1 MDAVST
7 VEPFL
12 PEAVSKV
19 RQPLLFLGDFEY
31 LKDMGGKVVFKPYD
45 PDQLT
50 LLPYKLDELVPQGHP
65 VRIVKQVV
73 EEVDVKPI
81 NRKYKGGGASS
92 FHPRLMLKLLVYG
105 YLTNT
110 YSSRKLEE
118 QAQQNVHFMWLL
130 GMKKPDH
137 NTINRFRSEKL
148 SGVLKQIFSQ
158 IVQLLMAEGIVS
170 LKEAVFTDGTK
181 IESAANKYTFV
192 WGKSIGKSKERIK
205 TQLDELWQYAQ
216 DVAKEELKDTAP
228 LTFEE
233 VNAEKVKQT
242 IASINAALQDKEDI
256 DPKVKQKLK
265 YAQKHWPENLSKYD
279 EQEKL
284 LGERN
289 SYSKTDP
296 DATFMRMKE
305 DHMLNGQLKPGYNL
319 QISTQEQFI
328 LNYSLHQTSTDY
340 QTLPAHIEQYENLYG
355 TLPKAVVADAG
366 YGSDENYGLLAGKN
380 IEAYIKYN
388 TFDKEQK
395 EGVKAFSNDS
405 LHYNEQENYL
415 VCPMGQ
421 RMQHI
426 GIGQRITT
434 SGHVQLISCYQA
446 KNCEGC
452 PMRGVCHKGQGNR
465 IVEVNHSL
473 RKHKQAAKE
482 RLNTEQGIKYRKRRP
497 VDVEPVFG
505 NLKHNH
511 GFRRFLL
518 KGMSKTEVEIGLL
531 SIAHNLRKWK
541 A

>member
-1 MDAVST
+1 
-7 VEPFL
+7 
-12 PEAVSKV
+12 
-19 RQPLLFLGDFEY
+19 
-31 LKDMGGKVVFKPYD
+31 MGAKVVFKPYD

-50 LLPYKLDELVPQGHP
+50 FLPYKLEELVPSGHP

-73 EEVDVKPI
+73 DEVDVKPI

-148 SGVLKQIFSQ
+148 SGILKQIFSQ
-158 IVQLLMAEGIVS
+158 IVQLLAAEGIVS

-181 IESAANKYTFV
+181 IESVANKYTFV
-192 WGKSIGKSKERIK
+192 WGKSIIKNKDRIK
-205 TQLDELWQYAQ
+205 TQLDELWEYAQ
-216 DVAKEELKDTAP
+216 DIAKEELKDTAP
-228 LTFEE
+228 LEYGQI
-233 VNAEKVKQT
+233 NPQKVKET
-242 IASINAALQDKEDI
+242 ISKINAALEDKEEVSA
-256 DPKVKQKLK
+256 KVKQKLK
-265 YAQKHWPENLSKYD
+265 YAGKHWPENLSKYD

-284 LGERN
+284 LDGRN
-289 SYSKTDP
+289 SYSKTDI

-305 DHMLNGQLKPGYNL
+305 DYMLNGQLKPAYNL
-319 QISTQEQFI
+319 QISTQNQFI
-328 LNYSLHQTSTDY
+328 LNYTLHQTSTDY
-340 QTLPAHIEQYENLYG
+340 QALPSHIDQYESLYQTLPE
-355 TLPKAVVADAG
+355 AVVADAG
-366 YGSDENYGLLAGKN
+366 YGSDENYGILQQKG

-395 EGVKAFSNDS
+395 EGIKAFSNDS
-405 LHYNEQENYL
+405 LYYNEAEDYL

-421 RMQHI
+421 RMAHI
-426 GIGQRITT
+426 GDGQRVT
-434 SGHVQLISCYQA
+434 SSGFVQLISRYQA
-446 KNCEGC
+446 QNCNNC
-452 PMRGVCHKGQGNR
+452 PMRGVCHQSPDNR
-465 IVEVNHSL
+465 IVEVNRSL

-497 VDVEPVFG
+497 ADVEPVFAQ
-505 NLKHNH
+505 LKHNH

>member
-1 MDAVST
+1 
-7 VEPFL
+7 
-12 PEAVSKV
+12 
-19 RQPLLFLGDFEY
+19 
-31 LKDMGGKVVFKPYD
+31 MGGKVVFKEYD

-50 LLPYKLDELVPQGHP
+50 FLPYKLEELVPAGHP

-73 EEVDVKPI
+73 DQVDVKPI

-110 YSSRKLEE
+110 YSSRKLED
-118 QAQQNVHFMWLL
+118 QAAQNVHFMWLL

-158 IVQLLMAEGIVS
+158 IVLLLQQEGIVS

-181 IESAANKYTFV
+181 IESAANRYTFV
-192 WGKSIGKSKERIK
+192 WGKSIKANKEK
-205 TQLDELWQYAQ
+205 MKAQLDELWGYAQ
-216 DVAKEELKDTAP
+216 SIAAEELKDTAP
-228 LTFEE
+228 VTFEE
-233 VNAEKVKQT
+233 VNPEKVKET
-242 IASINAALQDKEDI
+242 IARINAALDDKQEVEK
-256 DPKVKQKLK
+256 KVKQKLN
-265 YAQKHWPENLSKYD
+265 YAKKHWPENLKKYE

-284 LGERN
+284 LAGRN
-289 SYSKTDP
+289 SMSKTDP

-305 DHMLNGQLKPGYNL
+305 DHMLNGQLKAAYNL
-319 QISTQEQFI
+319 QISTQQQFI

-340 QTLPAHIEQYENLYG
+340 QTLQSHLEGYEALYNEK
-355 TLPKAVVADAG
+355 PKAVVADAG
-366 YGSDENYGLLAGKN
+366 YGSDENYGILEEKG

-395 EGVKAFSNDS
+395 DGLKAFSNDS
-405 LHYNEQENYL
+405 LHYNQAENYL

-421 RMQHI
+421 RMKHI
-426 GIGQRITT
+426 GEGQRVT
-434 SGHVQLISCYQA
+434 SSGFVQLISRYQA
-446 KNCEGC
+446 LNCKGC
-452 PMRGVCHKGQGNR
+452 PMRGVCHKAAGNR
-465 IVEVNHSL
+465 IVEINHGL

-497 VDVEPVFG
+497 ADVEPVFAQ
-505 NLKHNH
+505 LKHNH

-518 KGMSKTEVEIGLL
+518 KGLSKTEVEIGLL

>member
-1 MDAVST
+1 
-7 VEPFL
+7 
-12 PEAVSKV
+12 
-19 RQPLLFLGDFEY
+19 
-31 LKDMGGKVVFKPYD
+31 MGGKVVFKEYD

-50 LLPYKLDELVPQGHP
+50 FLPYKLEELVPQGHP
-65 VRIVKQVV
+65 VRIVSKVV
-73 EEVDVKPI
+73 DQVDVKPI

-92 FHPRLMLKLLVYG
+92 FHPRLMLKLLIYG

-148 SGVLKQIFSQ
+148 SGVLKQFFSQ
-158 IVQLLMAEGIVS
+158 IVQLLVSEGIVS

-192 WGKSIGKSKERIK
+192 WGKSIKHNKEKIKS
-205 TQLDELWQYAQ
+205 QLDELWKYAQ
-216 DVAKEELKDTAP
+216 ALAGEERLDTSP
-228 LTFEE
+228 ITFAE
-233 VNAEKVKQT
+233 VNAEKVEQT
-242 IASINAALQDKEDI
+242 IASINAALAEQEDV

-265 YAQKHWPENLSKYD
+265 YAQKHWPENLKKYD
-279 EQEKL
+279 QQEKL

-305 DHMLNGQLKPGYNL
+305 DHMLNGQLKPAYNL

-340 QTLPAHIEQYENLYG
+340 QTLPSHIDGYEALYN

-366 YGSDENYGLLAGKN
+366 YGSDENYGLLDGKG

-395 EGVKAFSNDS
+395 EGIKDFSNDS
-405 LHYNEQENYL
+405 LHYNQQENYL
-415 VCPMGQ
+415 TCPMGQ
-421 RMQHI
+421 RMEHI
-426 GIGQRITT
+426 GDGHRITS
-434 SGHVQLISCYQA
+434 SGFVQLISRYQA
-446 KNCEGC
+446 ANCHNC
-452 PMRGVCHKGQGNR
+452 PMRGVCHRSAGNR
-465 IVEVNHSL
+465 VVEINHSL

-482 RLNTEQGIKYRKRRP
+482 RLNTDQGIKYRKRRP
-497 VDVEPVFG
+497 GDVEPVFAQ
-505 NLKHNH
+505 LKHNH

>member
-1 MDAVST
+1 
-7 VEPFL
+7 
-12 PEAVSKV
+12 
-19 RQPLLFLGDFEY
+19 
-31 LKDMGGKVVFKPYD
+31 MGGKVVFKEYD

-50 LLPYKLDELVPQGHP
+50 FLPYKLEELVPSGHP
-65 VRIVKQVV
+65 VRVVKQVV
-73 EEVDVKPI
+73 DAVDVKPI

-92 FHPRLMLKLLVYG
+92 FHPKLMLKLLVYG

-118 QAQQNVHFMWLL
+118 QAAQNVHFMWLL

-158 IVQLLMAEGIVS
+158 IVLLLQQEGIVS

-192 WGKSIGKSKERIK
+192 WGKSIKNSREKIKS
-205 TQLDELWQYAQ
+205 QLDELWHYAQ
-216 DVAKEELKDTAP
+216 GIAKEELKDTTP
-228 LTFEE
+228 LEYSE
-233 VNAEKVKQT
+233 INPEKVKET
-242 IASINAALQDKEDI
+242 ISKINAALDDKEEVDK
-256 DPKVKQKLK
+256 KVKQKLN
-265 YAQKHWPENLSKYD
+265 YAKKHWPENLARYD

-284 LGERN
+284 LAGRN
-289 SYSKTDP
+289 SFSKTDP

-305 DHMLNGQLKPGYNL
+305 DHMLNGQLKPAYNL
-319 QISTQEQFI
+319 QITTQEQFI
-328 LNYSLHQTSTDY
+328 LNYTLHQTSTDY
-340 QTLPAHIEQYENLYG
+340 QTLPSHIDQYGSLYNQ
-355 TLPKAVVADAG
+355 LPKAVVADAG
-366 YGSDENYGLLAGKN
+366 YGSDQNYAVLEQKG

-395 EGVKAFSNDS
+395 AGIKAFSNDS
-405 LHYNEQENYL
+405 LHYNEDENYL

-421 RMQHI
+421 RMQHTST
-426 GIGQRITT
+426 GQRITT
-434 SGHVQLISCYQA
+434 SAYLQLISRYQA
-446 KNCEGC
+446 QNCEGC
-452 PMRGVCHKGQGNR
+452 PMRGVCHSAAGNR
-465 IVEVNHSL
+465 IVEINHSL
-473 RKHKQAAKE
+473 RKHKQSAKD

-497 VDVEPVFG
+497 ADVEPVFAQ
-505 NLKHNH
+505 LKHNH

-518 KGMSKTEVEIGLL
+518 KGISKTEVEIGLL

>member
-1 MDAVST
+1 
-7 VEPFL
+7 
-12 PEAVSKV
+12 
-19 RQPLLFLGDFEY
+19 
-31 LKDMGGKVVFKPYD
+31 MGGKVVFKEYD

-50 LLPYKLDELVPQGHP
+50 FLPYKLEELVPAGHP

-73 EEVDVKPI
+73 DAVDVKPL

-118 QAQQNVHFMWLL
+118 QAAQNVHFMWLL

-158 IVQLLMAEGIVS
+158 IVLLLQQEGIVS

-192 WGKSIGKSKERIK
+192 WGKSIKVNKEKMKAR
-205 TQLDELWQYAQ
+205 LDELWGYAQ
-216 DVAKEELKDTAP
+216 RIAAEELKDTAP
-228 LTFEE
+228 LEYSE
-233 VNAEKVKQT
+233 INPEKVKEA
-242 IASINAALQDKEDI
+242 ISKINAALEDKEEVDK
-256 DPKVKQKLK
+256 KVKQKLN
-265 YAQKHWPENLSKYD
+265 YAKKHWPENLARYD
-279 EQEKL
+279 DQEKL
-284 LGERN
+284 LAGRN
-289 SYSKTDP
+289 SMSKTDP

-305 DHMLNGQLKPGYNL
+305 DHMLNGQLKPAYNL
-319 QISTQEQFI
+319 QISTQAQFI
-328 LNYSLHQTSTDY
+328 LNYTLHQAPTDY
-340 QTLPAHIEQYENLYG
+340 QTLPSHIEQYEALYKD
-355 TLPKAVVADAG
+355 LPKAVVADAG
-366 YGSDENYGLLAGKN
+366 YGSDENYGMLQQKG

-395 EGVKAFSNDS
+395 EGIKTFSNDS
-405 LHYNEQENYL
+405 LHYNEADNYL
-415 VCPMGQ
+415 TCPMGQ

-426 GIGQRITT
+426 GQGQRITA
-434 SGHVQLISCYQA
+434 SGFIQPVSRYRAQ
-446 KNCEGC
+446 NCEGC
-452 PMRGVCHKGQGNR
+452 PMRGVCHQSPGNR
-465 IVEVNHSL
+465 IVEINHSL
-473 RKHKQAAKE
+473 RKHKEAAKE

-497 VDVEPVFG
+497 ADVEPVFAQ
-505 NLKHNH
+505 LKHNH

>member
-1 MDAVST
+1 
-7 VEPFL
+7 
-12 PEAVSKV
+12 
-19 RQPLLFLGDFEY
+19 
-31 LKDMGGKVVFKPYD
+31 MGGKVVFKEYD

-50 LLPYKLDELVPQGHP
+50 FLPYKLEELVPVGHP

-73 EEVDVKPI
+73 DAVDVKPL

-118 QAQQNVHFMWLL
+118 QAAQNVHFMWLL

-158 IVQLLMAEGIVS
+158 IVLLLQLEGIVS

-192 WGKSIGKSKERIK
+192 WGKSIKVNKERMK
-205 TQLDELWQYAQ
+205 AQLDELWGYAQ
-216 DVAKEELKDTAP
+216 RIAAEELKDTAP
-228 LTFEE
+228 LEYSE
-233 VNAEKVKQT
+233 INPEKVKET
-242 IASINAALQDKEDI
+242 ISKINAALDDKEEVDK
-256 DPKVKQKLK
+256 KVKQKLN
-265 YAQKHWPENLSKYD
+265 YAKKHWPENLQRYE

-284 LGERN
+284 LAGRN
-289 SYSKTDP
+289 SLSKTDP

-305 DHMLNGQLKPGYNL
+305 DHMLNGQLKPAYNL
-319 QISTQEQFI
+319 QISTQKQFI
-328 LNYSLHQTSTDY
+328 LNYTLHQTSTDY
-340 QTLPAHIEQYENLYG
+340 QTLPPHIEQYESLYQ
-355 TLPKAVVADAG
+355 TLPEAVVADAG
-366 YGSDENYGLLAGKN
+366 YGSDENYGVLQQKG

-388 TFDKEQK
+388 TFDQEQHD
-395 EGVKAFSNDS
+395 GIKAFSNDS
-405 LHYNEQENYL
+405 LHYNEAENYL
-415 VCPMGQ
+415 TCPMGQ
-421 RMQHI
+421 RMTHI
-426 GIGQRITT
+426 GDGQRVTT
-434 SGHVQLISCYQA
+434 SGFVQLISRYRAQ
-446 KNCEGC
+446 NCEGC
-452 PMRGVCHKGQGNR
+452 PMRGACHKAAGNR
-465 IVEVNHSL
+465 VVEINHSL

-497 VDVEPVFG
+497 ADVEPVFAQ
-505 NLKHNH
+505 LKHNH

-531 SIAHNLRKWK
+531 SIAHNLRKWN

>member
-1 MDAVST
+1 
-7 VEPFL
+7 
-12 PEAVSKV
+12 
-19 RQPLLFLGDFEY
+19 
-31 LKDMGGKVVFKPYD
+31 MGGKVVFKPYD

-50 LLPYKLDELVPQGHP
+50 FLPYNLEELVPQGHP
-65 VRIVKQVV
+65 VRIVKQVAD
-73 EEVDVKPI
+73 EVDIKSI

-148 SGVLKQIFSQ
+148 SGVLKEIFCQ
-158 IVQLLMAEGIVS
+158 IVQLLVAEGIVS

-181 IESAANKYTFV
+181 IESVANRYTFV
-192 WGKSIGKSKERIK
+192 WGKSIQKNKDRIK
-205 TQLDELWQYAQ
+205 TQLDELWQYGQ
-216 DVAKEELKDTAP
+216 DIAGEELKDTAP
-228 LTFEE
+228 LAFEE
-233 VNAEKVKQT
+233 VNAEKVKHA
-242 IASINAALQDKEDI
+242 IAKINAALQDKQEVST
-256 DPKVKQKLK
+256 KVKQKLK
-265 YAQKHWPENLSKYD
+265 YAQRHWPENLRKYD
-279 EQEKL
+279 EQEKQ
-284 LGERN
+284 LGGRN
-289 SYSKTDP
+289 SLSKTDP

-305 DHMLNGQLKPGYNL
+305 DHMLNGQLKPAYNL
-319 QISTQEQFI
+319 QISTQAQFI
-328 LNYSLHQTSTDY
+328 LNYTLHQTSTDY
-340 QTLPAHIEQYENLYG
+340 GTLASHIEQYESLYSA
-355 TLPKAVVADAG
+355 LPKAVVADAG

-395 EGVKAFSNDS
+395 QDIRTLGNDN
-405 LHYNEQENYL
+405 LHYNQAENYL

-421 RMQHI
+421 RMQHT
-426 GIGQRITT
+426 GTGQRVTT
-434 SGHVQLISCYQA
+434 SGYVQITSRYQA
-446 KNCEGC
+446 QNCEGC

-465 IVEVNHSL
+465 IVEINHSL

-482 RLNTEQGIKYRKRRP
+482 KLNTEEGIRYRKRRP
-497 VDVEPVFG
+497 LDVEPVFA

-511 GFRRFLL
+511 AFRRFLL

>member
-1 MDAVST
+1 
-7 VEPFL
+7 
-12 PEAVSKV
+12 
-19 RQPLLFLGDFEY
+19 
-31 LKDMGGKVVFKPYD
+31 MGGKVVFKEYD

-50 LLPYKLDELVPQGHP
+50 FLPYKLEELVPAGHP

-73 EEVDVKPI
+73 DAVDVKPL

-110 YSSRKLEE
+110 YSSRRLEE
-118 QAQQNVHFMWLL
+118 QAAQNVHFMWLL

-158 IVQLLMAEGIVS
+158 IVLLLQQEGIVS

-192 WGKSIGKSKERIK
+192 WGKSIKGNKEK
-205 TQLDELWQYAQ
+205 MKAQLDELWGYAQ
-216 DVAKEELKDTAP
+216 TIAAEELKDTAP
-228 LTFEE
+228 LEYSE
-233 VNAEKVKQT
+233 INPEKVKET
-242 IASINAALQDKEDI
+242 ISKINAALDGKEEVDK
-256 DPKVKQKLK
+256 KVKQKLN
-265 YAQKHWPENLSKYD
+265 YARRHWPENLQKYD

-284 LGERN
+284 LAGRN
-289 SYSKTDP
+289 SFSKTDP

-305 DHMLNGQLKPGYNL
+305 DHMLNGQLKPAYNL
-319 QISTQEQFI
+319 QISTQDQFI
-328 LNYSLHQTSTDY
+328 LNYTLHQTSTDY
-340 QTLPAHIEQYENLYG
+340 QTLPSHIEQYESLYKE
-355 TLPKAVVADAG
+355 LPKAIVADAG
-366 YGSDENYGLLAGKN
+366 YGSDENYGVLQQKG

-395 EGVKAFSNDS
+395 EGIKAFSNDS
-405 LHYNEQENYL
+405 LHYNEAENYL
-415 VCPMGQ
+415 TCPMGQ
-421 RMQHI
+421 RMAHI
-426 GIGQRITT
+426 GDGQRATT
-434 SGHVQLISCYQA
+434 SGFVQLISRYKAQ
-446 KNCEGC
+446 NCEGC
-452 PMRGVCHKGQGNR
+452 PVRGVCHKAAGNR
-465 IVEVNHSL
+465 IVEINHSL
-473 RKHKQAAKE
+473 RIHKQQAKE

-497 VDVEPVFG
+497 ADVEPVFAQ
-505 NLKHNH
+505 LKHNH

-518 KGMSKTEVEIGLL
+518 KGMSKTDVEIGLL

>member
-1 MDAVST
+1 
-7 VEPFL
+7 
-12 PEAVSKV
+12 
-19 RQPLLFLGDFEY
+19 
-31 LKDMGGKVVFKPYD
+31 MGGKVVFKPYD

-50 LLPYKLDELVPQGHP
+50 LLPYKLEELVPAGHP

-73 EEVDVKPI
+73 DEVDVKPI

-118 QAQQNVHFMWLL
+118 QAAQNVHFMWLL

-158 IVQLLMAEGIVS
+158 IVQLLAAEGIVS

-192 WGKSIGKSKERIK
+192 WGKTIKNSKEKIK
-205 TQLDELWQYAQ
+205 NQLDELWQYAQ
-216 DVAKEELKDTAP
+216 DIAKEELKDIAP
-228 LTFEE
+228 LEYSE
-233 VNAEKVKQT
+233 INPQKVKET
-242 IASINAALQDKEDI
+242 ISKINAALEDKQEVSAG
-256 DPKVKQKLK
+256 VKQKLK
-265 YAQKHWPENLSKYD
+265 YAQKHWPENLARYD
-279 EQEKL
+279 DQEKL
-284 LGERN
+284 LAGRN
-289 SYSKTDP
+289 SYSKTDT

-305 DHMLNGQLKPGYNL
+305 DHMLNGQLKPAYNL
-319 QISTQEQFI
+319 QISTQQQFI
-328 LNYSLHQTSTDY
+328 LNYTLHQTSTDY
-340 QTLPAHIEQYENLYG
+340 QTLPSHIEQYETLYN
-355 TLPKAVVADAG
+355 TLPEAVVADAG
-366 YGSDENYGLLAGKN
+366 YGSDENYGILEQKG
-380 IEAYIKYN
+380 IGAYIKYN

-395 EGVKAFSNDS
+395 EGIKVFSNDS
-405 LHYNEQENYL
+405 LYYNEAENYL

-421 RMQHI
+421 RMAHI
-426 GIGQRITT
+426 GDGQKITS
-434 SGHVQLISCYQA
+434 SGYVQLISRYQA
-446 KNCEGC
+446 QNCNNC
-452 PMRGVCHKGQGNR
+452 PMRGVCHQSPGNR

-473 RKHKQAAKE
+473 RKHRQVAKE
-482 RLNTEQGIKYRKRRP
+482 RLNSDKGIKYRKRRP
-497 VDVEPVFG
+497 ADVEPVFAQ
-505 NLKHNH
+505 LKYNH

>member
-1 MDAVST
+1 
-7 VEPFL
+7 
-12 PEAVSKV
+12 
-19 RQPLLFLGDFEY
+19 
-31 LKDMGGKVVFKPYD
+31 MGSKVVFKPYD

-50 LLPYKLDELVPQGHP
+50 FLPYKLEELVPQGHP

-73 EEVDVKPI
+73 DAVDVKPI
-81 NRKYKGGGASS
+81 NRRYKGGGASS

-110 YSSRKLEE
+110 YSSRKLED
-118 QAQQNVHFMWLL
+118 QAAQNVHFMWLL

-158 IVQLLMAEGIVS
+158 IVQLLAAEGIVS

-181 IESAANKYTFV
+181 IESVANKYTFV
-192 WGKSIGKSKERIK
+192 WGKSIIKNKDRIK
-205 TQLDELWQYAQ
+205 MQLNELWQYAQ
-216 DVAKEELKDTAP
+216 DIAKEELKDTAP
-228 LTFEE
+228 LEYGQI
-233 VNAEKVKQT
+233 NPQKVKET
-242 IASINAALQDKEDI
+242 ISKINAALEDKEEVSA
-256 DPKVKQKLK
+256 KVKQKLK
-265 YAQKHWPENLSKYD
+265 YAGKHWPENLSKYD

-284 LGERN
+284 LGNRN
-289 SYSKTDP
+289 SFSKTDP

-305 DHMLNGQLKPGYNL
+305 DHMLNGQLKPAYNL
-319 QISTQEQFI
+319 QISTQDQFI
-328 LNYSLHQTSTDY
+328 LNYTLHQTSTDY
-340 QTLPAHIEQYENLYG
+340 QTLPSHIEQYENLYQ
-355 TLPKAVVADAG
+355 TLPDAVVADAG
-366 YGSDENYGLLAGKN
+366 YGSDENYGLLHGKG
-380 IEAYIKYN
+380 IEAYIKHN

-395 EGVKAFSNDS
+395 EGIKAFSNDS
-405 LHYNEQENYL
+405 LHYNEAENYL

-421 RMQHI
+421 RMAHI
-426 GIGQRITT
+426 GDGQRVT
-434 SGHVQLISCYQA
+434 SSGYIQLISRYQA
-446 KNCEGC
+446 QNCHNC
-452 PMRGVCHKGQGNR
+452 PMRGVCHGSPGNR
-465 IVEVNHSL
+465 VVEVNHSL
-473 RKHKQAAKE
+473 RKHKQAAKQ

-497 VDVEPVFG
+497 ADVEPVFA

>member
-1 MDAVST
+1 
-7 VEPFL
+7 
-12 PEAVSKV
+12 
-19 RQPLLFLGDFEY
+19 
-31 LKDMGGKVVFKPYD
+31 MGGKVVFKEYD

-50 LLPYKLDELVPQGHP
+50 FLPYKLEELVPAGHP

-73 EEVDVKPI
+73 DAVDVKPL

-105 YLTNT
+105 YLSNT

-118 QAQQNVHFMWLL
+118 QAAQNVHFMWLL

-158 IVQLLMAEGIVS
+158 IVLLLQQEGIVS

-192 WGKSIGKSKERIK
+192 WGKSIKVNKEKIK
-205 TQLDELWQYAQ
+205 AQLDELWGYAQ
-216 DVAKEELKDTAP
+216 TIAAEELKDTAP
-228 LTFEE
+228 LEYSAI
-233 VNAEKVKQT
+233 NPQKVKET
-242 IASINAALQDKEDI
+242 IAKINAALDDKAEVDK
-256 DPKVKQKLK
+256 KVKQKLN
-265 YAQKHWPENLSKYD
+265 YAKKHWPENLQKYE

-284 LGERN
+284 LAGRN
-289 SYSKTDP
+289 SFSKTDP

-305 DHMLNGQLKPGYNL
+305 DHMLNGQLKPAYNL

-328 LNYSLHQTSTDY
+328 LNYTLHQTSTDY
-340 QTLPAHIEQYENLYG
+340 QTLPSHIDGYEALYKE
-355 TLPKAVVADAG
+355 LPKAIVADAG
-366 YGSDENYGLLAGKN
+366 YGSDENYGVLQQKG
-380 IEAYIKYN
+380 IQAYIKYN
-388 TFDKEQK
+388 TFDQEQK
-395 EGVKAFSNDS
+395 EGIKAFSNDC
-405 LHYNEQENYL
+405 LHYNQTENYL

-421 RMQHI
+421 HMQHI
-426 GIGQRITT
+426 GDGQRITS
-434 SGHVQLISCYQA
+434 SGFVQLISRYRAQ
-446 KNCEGC
+446 NCEVC
-452 PMRGVCHKGQGNR
+452 PMRGVCHKAVGDR
-465 IVEVNHSL
+465 VVEINLSL

-482 RLNTEQGIKYRKRRP
+482 RLNTEQGIKYRKRRAA
-497 VDVEPVFG
+497 DVEPVFAQ
-505 NLKHNH
+505 LKHNH

-518 KGMSKTEVEIGLL
+518 KGLSKTEVEIGLL

>member
-1 MDAVST
+1 
-7 VEPFL
+7 
-12 PEAVSKV
+12 
-19 RQPLLFLGDFEY
+19 
-31 LKDMGGKVVFKPYD
+31 MGAKVVFKPYD

-50 LLPYKLDELVPQGHP
+50 FLPYKLEELVPASHP

-73 EEVDVKPI
+73 DEVDVKPI

-118 QAQQNVHFMWLL
+118 QAQLNVHFMWLL

-158 IVQLLMAEGIVS
+158 IVQLLAAEGIVS

-181 IESAANKYTFV
+181 IESVANKYTFV
-192 WGKSIGKSKERIK
+192 WGKSIKNSKEKIK

-216 DVAKEELKDTAP
+216 DIAKEELKDTAP
-228 LTFEE
+228 LEYGQINPQKVKETISKINVALEDKEE
-233 VNAEKVKQT
+233 VSA
-242 IASINAALQDKEDI
+242 
-256 DPKVKQKLK
+256 KVKQKLK
-265 YAQKHWPENLSKYD
+265 YAGKHWPENLSKYD

-284 LGERN
+284 LGNRN
-289 SYSKTDP
+289 SFSKTDP

-305 DHMLNGQLKPGYNL
+305 DHMLNGQLKPAYNL
-319 QISTQEQFI
+319 QISTQDQFV
-328 LNYSLHQTSTDY
+328 LNYTLHQTSTDY
-340 QTLPAHIEQYENLYG
+340 QTLPSHIDQYETLYD
-355 TLPKAVVADAG
+355 TLPEAVVADAG
-366 YGSDENYGLLAGKN
+366 YGSDENYGILHGKG

-405 LHYNEQENYL
+405 LHYNEAANYL

-421 RMQHI
+421 RMAHM
-426 GIGQRITT
+426 GDGQRITS
-434 SGHVQLISCYQA
+434 SGYVQLISRYQA
-446 KNCEGC
+446 QNCNNC
-452 PMRGVCHKGQGNR
+452 PMRGVCHQIPGNR

-482 RLNTEQGIKYRKRRP
+482 RLNTEQGIKYRKRGP
-497 VDVEPVFG
+497 ADVEPVFA

>member
-1 MDAVST
+1 
-7 VEPFL
+7 
-12 PEAVSKV
+12 
-19 RQPLLFLGDFEY
+19 
-31 LKDMGGKVVFKPYD
+31 MGGKVVFKAYD

-50 LLPYKLDELVPQGHP
+50 FLPYKLEELVPAGHP

-73 EEVDVKPI
+73 DAVDVKPL

-92 FHPRLMLKLLVYG
+92 FHPRLMLKLLIYG

-118 QAQQNVHFMWLL
+118 QAAQNVPFMWLL

-148 SGVLKQIFSQ
+148 SGVLKQFFSQ
-158 IVQLLMAEGIVS
+158 IVQLLVAEGIVS

-181 IESAANKYTFV
+181 IESAANKYSFV
-192 WGKSIGKSKERIK
+192 WGKSIKHNKEKIKS
-205 TQLDELWQYAQ
+205 QLDELWKYAQ
-216 DVAKEELKDTAP
+216 NLANEERLDTSP
-228 LTFEE
+228 TTFAE
-233 VNAEKVKQT
+233 VNAERVEQT
-242 IASINAALQDKEDI
+242 IASINAALAGQEDV
-256 DPKVKQKLK
+256 DPKVKQKLN
-265 YAQKHWPENLSKYD
+265 YAKKHWPENLAKYD

-284 LGERN
+284 LAGRN
-289 SYSKTDP
+289 SMSKTDP

-305 DHMLNGQLKPGYNL
+305 DHMLNGQLKPAYNL

-328 LNYSLHQTSTDY
+328 LNYTLHQASTDY
-340 QTLPAHIEQYENLYG
+340 QTLPSHIEQYESLYKE
-355 TLPKAVVADAG
+355 LPKAIVADAG
-366 YGSDENYGLLAGKN
+366 YGSDENYGVLQQKG

-395 EGVKAFSNDS
+395 EGIKAFSNDS
-405 LHYNEQENYL
+405 LHYNEADNYL
-415 VCPMGQ
+415 TCPMGQ
-421 RMQHI
+421 RMHHV
-426 GIGQRITT
+426 GDGQRITS
-434 SGHVQLISCYQA
+434 SGFLQLISRYQA
-446 KNCEGC
+446 QNCEGC
-452 PMRGVCHKGQGNR
+452 PMRGACHQNPGNR
-465 IVEVNHSL
+465 IVEINHSL
-473 RKHKQAAKE
+473 RKHKQAATE

-497 VDVEPVFG
+497 ADVEPVFAQ
-505 NLKHNH
+505 LKHNH

>member
-1 MDAVST
+1 
-7 VEPFL
+7 
-12 PEAVSKV
+12 
-19 RQPLLFLGDFEY
+19 
-31 LKDMGGKVVFKPYD
+31 MGAKVVFKPYD

-50 LLPYKLDELVPQGHP
+50 FLPYKLEELVPAGHP

-73 EEVDVKPI
+73 DEIDVKPVS
-81 NRKYKGGGASS
+81 RKYKGGGASS

-158 IVQLLMAEGIVS
+158 IVQLLAAEGIVS

-181 IESAANKYTFV
+181 IESVAGKYTFV
-192 WGKSIGKSKERIK
+192 WGKSIIK
-205 TQLDELWQYAQ
+205 NKDRMKMQLDELWQYAQ
-216 DVAKEELKDTAP
+216 DIAKEELKDTAP
-228 LTFEE
+228 LEYGQI
-233 VNAEKVKQT
+233 NPQKVKET
-242 IASINAALQDKEDI
+242 ISKINAALEDKEEVSA
-256 DPKVKQKLK
+256 KVKQKLK
-265 YAQKHWPENLSKYD
+265 YAGKHWPQNLSKYD

-284 LGERN
+284 LDGRN
-289 SYSKTDP
+289 SYSKTDT

-305 DHMLNGQLKPGYNL
+305 DHMLNGQLKPAYNL

-328 LNYSLHQTSTDY
+328 LNYTLHQTSTDY
-340 QTLPAHIEQYENLYG
+340 QTLPLHIQQYETLYN
-355 TLPKAVVADAG
+355 TLPEAVVADAG
-366 YGSDENYGLLAGKN
+366 YGSDENYGILHGKG

-395 EGVKAFSNDS
+395 EGIKAFSNDS
-405 LHYNEQENYL
+405 LHYNEIENYL

-421 RMQHI
+421 RMAHI
-426 GIGQRITT
+426 GDGQRITS
-434 SGHVQLISCYQA
+434 SGYVQLISRYQA
-446 KNCEGC
+446 QNCHKC
-452 PMRGVCHKGQGNR
+452 PMRGVCHNRQGNR

-473 RKHKQAAKE
+473 REHKQAAKQ

-497 VDVEPVFG
+497 ADVEPVFAA
-505 NLKHNH
+505 LKHNH

>member
-1 MDAVST
+1 
-7 VEPFL
+7 
-12 PEAVSKV
+12 
-19 RQPLLFLGDFEY
+19 
-31 LKDMGGKVVFKPYD
+31 MGGKVVFKEYD

-50 LLPYKLDELVPQGHP
+50 FLPYKLEELVPAGHP

-73 EEVDVKPI
+73 DAVDVKPI

-118 QAQQNVHFMWLL
+118 QAVQNVHFMWLL

-158 IVQLLMAEGIVS
+158 IVLLLQQEGIVS

-181 IESAANKYTFV
+181 IESVANKYTFV
-192 WGKSIGKSKERIK
+192 WGKSIKNSKEK
-205 TQLDELWQYAQ
+205 MKAQLDELWGYAQ
-216 DVAKEELKDTAP
+216 SVAAEELKDTAP
-228 LTFEE
+228 LEYSE
-233 VNAEKVKQT
+233 INPEKVKET
-242 IASINAALQDKEDI
+242 ISKINAALEDKEDA
-256 DPKVKQKLK
+256 DKKVKQKLN
-265 YAQKHWPENLSKYD
+265 YAKKHWPENLARYD
-279 EQEKL
+279 EQERL
-284 LGERN
+284 LAGRN
-289 SYSKTDP
+289 SMSKTDP

-328 LNYSLHQTSTDY
+328 LNYTLHQTSTDY
-340 QTLPAHIEQYENLYG
+340 QTLPSHIDQYEALYKEI
-355 TLPKAVVADAG
+355 PKAIVADAG
-366 YGSDENYGLLAGKN
+366 YGSDENYGVLEQKG

-388 TFDKEQK
+388 TFDQEQHK
-395 EGVKAFSNDS
+395 GIKAFSNDS
-405 LHYNEQENYL
+405 LHYNETDNYL
-415 VCPMGQ
+415 TCPMGQ

-426 GIGQRITT
+426 GDGQRVT
-434 SGHVQLISCYQA
+434 SSGFVQLISRYRAQ
-446 KNCEGC
+446 NCEGC
-452 PMRGVCHKGQGNR
+452 PMRGVCHKAMGNR
-465 IVEVNHSL
+465 IVEINHSL

-482 RLNTEQGIKYRKRRP
+482 RLNTEQGIKYRKQRP
-497 VDVEPVFG
+497 ADVEPVFAQ
-505 NLKHNH
+505 LKHNH

>member
-1 MDAVST
+1 
-7 VEPFL
+7 
-12 PEAVSKV
+12 
-19 RQPLLFLGDFEY
+19 
-31 LKDMGGKVVFKPYD
+31 MGGKVVFKEYD

-50 LLPYKLDELVPQGHP
+50 FLPYKLEELVPQGHP
-65 VRIVKQVV
+65 VRIVSKVV
-73 EEVDVKPI
+73 DQVDVKPI

-92 FHPRLMLKLLVYG
+92 FHPRLMLKLLIYG

-110 YSSRKLEE
+110 YSSRKLED
-118 QAQQNVHFMWLL
+118 QAAQNVHFMWLL

-148 SGVLKQIFSQ
+148 SGVLKQFFSQ
-158 IVQLLMAEGIVS
+158 IVQLLVAEGIVS
-170 LKEAVFTDGTK
+170 LKETVFTDGTK

-192 WGKSIGKSKERIK
+192 WGKSIKHNKEKIKS
-205 TQLDELWQYAQ
+205 QLDELWKYAQ
-216 DVAKEELKDTAP
+216 NLAADERLDTSP
-228 LTFEE
+228 VTFAE
-233 VNAEKVKQT
+233 VNAERVEQT
-242 IASINAALQDKEDI
+242 IASINAALAEQEDI

-265 YAQKHWPENLSKYD
+265 YAGKHWLENLRKYD

-284 LGERN
+284 LAGRN

-305 DHMLNGQLKPGYNL
+305 DHMLNGQLKPAYNL
-319 QISTQEQFI
+319 QISTQDQFI
-328 LNYSLHQTSTDY
+328 LHYSLHQTSTDY
-340 QTLPAHIEQYENLYG
+340 QTLPSHIDGYEALYNEK
-355 TLPKAVVADAG
+355 PKAIVADAG
-366 YGSDENYGLLAGKN
+366 YGSDENYGVLEQKG

-388 TFDKEQK
+388 TFDNEQK
-395 EGVKAFSNDS
+395 AGIKDFSNDS

-415 VCPMGQ
+415 SCPMGQ
-421 RMQHI
+421 RMEHT
-426 GIGQRITT
+426 GDGHRITS
-434 SGHVQLISCYQA
+434 SGFVQLISRYRAQ
-446 KNCEGC
+446 NCEGC
-452 PMRGVCHKGQGNR
+452 PMRGVCHKATGNR
-465 IVEVNHSL
+465 VVEINHSL

-497 VDVEPVFG
+497 ADVEPVFAQ
-505 NLKHNH
+505 LKHNH

>member
-1 MDAVST
+1 
-7 VEPFL
+7 
-12 PEAVSKV
+12 
-19 RQPLLFLGDFEY
+19 
-31 LKDMGGKVVFKPYD
+31 MGGKVVFKEYD

-50 LLPYKLDELVPQGHP
+50 FLPYKLEELVPQGHP
-65 VRIVKQVV
+65 VRIVSKVV
-73 EEVDVKPI
+73 DQVDVKPI

-92 FHPRLMLKLLVYG
+92 FHPRLMLKLLIYG

-148 SGVLKQIFSQ
+148 SGVLKQFFSQ
-158 IVQLLMAEGIVS
+158 IVQLLVAEGIVS

-181 IESAANKYTFV
+181 IESAANRYTFV
-192 WGKSIGKSKERIK
+192 WGKSIKHNKEKIKS
-205 TQLDELWQYAQ
+205 QLDELWKYAQ
-216 DVAKEELKDTAP
+216 TLAGEERLDTSP
-228 LTFEE
+228 TTFTE
-233 VNAEKVKQT
+233 VNAERVKQT
-242 IASINAALQDKEDI
+242 IASINAALAEQEDV

-265 YAQKHWPENLSKYD
+265 YAQKHWTENLKKYD
-279 EQEKL
+279 QQEKL

-305 DHMLNGQLKPGYNL
+305 DHMLNGQLKPAYNL

-340 QTLPAHIEQYENLYG
+340 QTLPSHIDGYEALYD

-366 YGSDENYGLLAGKN
+366 YGSDENYCILEQKG

-388 TFDKEQK
+388 IFDKEQK
-395 EGVKAFSNDS
+395 EGIKDFSNDS
-405 LHYNEQENYL
+405 LHYNQQENYL
-415 VCPMGQ
+415 TCPMGQ

-426 GIGQRITT
+426 GDGQRITT
-434 SGHVQLISCYQA
+434 SGYVQIVSRYQA
-446 KNCEGC
+446 ANCHNC
-452 PMRGVCHKGQGNR
+452 PMRGVCHRSAGNR
-465 IVEVNHSL
+465 VVEINHSL

-482 RLNTEQGIKYRKRRP
+482 RLNTDQGIKYRKRRP
-497 VDVEPVFG
+497 ADVEPVFAQ
-505 NLKHNH
+505 LKHNH